1 MIHRFLLAIQF
12 LTIFPLS
19 LRAARER
26 DLSGSMAF
34 YPVVGALIGAI
45 LCAGMVLSSFVFP
58 LGISVALTILLWVV
72 ITGGFH
78 LDGLA
83 DTLDGFIGGKDK
95 ESTLSIMR
103 DPAIGT
109 MGALGIFFVLTLKG
123 VSLFAIECRGGVT
136 PPLQG
141 LILSFVLAA
150 GRYLMVLGAFV
161 SRYPHVEGAGK
172 NYIGKIPLS
181 VFLSASLFMLVIAIV
196 TFQIK
201 GLLLLLAALGGSA
214 LWVFYCHRRIGGM
227 TGDNLGALGETS
239 EAVLLLL
246 LTVNPI

>member
-1 MIHRFLLAIQF
+1 MIRRFLLAIQF
-12 LTIFPLS
+12 LTILPLS
-19 LRAARER
+19 LRAAHER
-26 DLSGSMAF
+26 DLSGSMVF

-45 LCAGMVLSSFVFP
+45 LYAGMVLLSFVFP
-58 LGISVALTILLWVV
+58 PGISVGLMVLLWVV
-72 ITGGFH
+72 ITGGLH

-83 DTLDGFIGGKDK
+83 DTLDGFIGGKNK

-109 MGALGIFFVLTLKG
+109 MGALGIFFVLVFKWGALYALCEKGLMLTL
-123 VSLFAIECRGGVT
+123 
-136 PPLQG
+136 P
-141 LILSFVLAA
+141 FVLAT

-161 SRYPHVEGAGK
+161 SRYPHTEGTGK

-181 VFLSASLFMLVIAIV
+181 IFLSASLFMLVIAV
-196 TFQIK
+196 ATFQIK

-214 LWVFYCHRRIGGM
+214 LWVIYCHRRIGGM
-227 TGDNLGALGETS
+227 TGDNLGALGETG

-246 LTVNPI
+246 LTVKPV